1 MTTSAIAEYVVGL
14 YASGLFGRIVVPLIA
29 LAFTGAFFVGLCDVA
44 SGWRLSIPLWAHIV
58 STLTFS
64 VYMVTLN
71 KDEEA
76 PIFSVADYGIVGD
89 LFALVPQVVD
99 SLDA

>member
-1 MTTSAIAEYVVGL
+1 MVSTQKAVTTSAIAEYAVGL
-14 YASGLFGRIVVPLIA
+14 YAGGLFGRIVVPLIA

-64 VYMVTLN
+64 LCMVTLLSGHIRRTR
-71 KDEEA
+71 D
-76 PIFSVADYGIVGD
+76 VGRRF
-89 LFALVPQVVD
+89 LKEIGRA
-99 SLDA
+99 